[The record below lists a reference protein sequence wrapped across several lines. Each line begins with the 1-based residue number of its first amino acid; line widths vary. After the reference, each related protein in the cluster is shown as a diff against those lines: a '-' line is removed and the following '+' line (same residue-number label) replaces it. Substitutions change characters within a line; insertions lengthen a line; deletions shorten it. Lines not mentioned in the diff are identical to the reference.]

1 MENNTNLNTNNN
13 IFDTSTFD
21 WNIYLQ
27 LNPDLS
33 HINTKK
39 KATNHYLSIGKNEHR
54 KNCLDDILPND
65 FDWICYKKLNP
76 DLNMLL
82 SKKQFVTHYI
92 ERGMRENRPYKQFL
106 NPTITSKQT
115 FRRECIKQLPLLT
128 NIELQSIPIASKFE
142 IVFIEFRWYQHI
154 EVLLRNAI
162 MKFPN
167 WSHTVV
173 CGLKN
178 VNVMRECCK
187 YICPNIKIILLE
199 YENIT
204 PSEYSQLLTSKFFWD
219 KLYGDTI
226 LIHQEDSY
234 IFHNMIEPFLKYDY
248 VGAPWPKHQNDNL
261 YGVGNGGFSLRNKR
275 IMLEVIDKI
284 DPTQLHLNSD
294 TLRYIKHSNSDFIPE
309 DVYFSKSMIDY
320 NIGTV
325 AKRKL
330 ATEFSQETQPS
341 KNPLGGH
348 NFYLANT
355 SCDIDRYVGLKLVQD
370 YYKTVEHRG
379 GWKAI
384 INYGI
389 DNHIISSTRKT
400 DVLLIDC
407 CEKYFLWDNMPIL
420 YSKWIGIIHTTP
432 ATPLF
437 LRDLLGLSSTLKNV
451 NFCKSL
457 PSCIGIITLTDYQK
471 QYAENFLKNTTLR
484 VPAFINLKHPI
495 QPLTSEFNLTV
506 FQNQSK
512 YNIVLL
518 GQQLRKITDILKIN
532 KTTLIKDK
540 IWLSGIKNENTRYDI
555 IKKEITGLQL
565 SEHIF
570 NEFFTT
576 VMLPYLDSFNEYDKL
591 IHTSIVVLPLFDA
604 AANNSVLECMISNT
618 PFFVEKNMGTI
629 EYLGNNYPMFFSD
642 ICEINHIIDNKQLL
656 METYQTTHA
665 YLSKIDKRQFSY
677 KKFYSEILKYI
688 NNVEC

>member
-1 MENNTNLNTNNN
+1 
-13 IFDTSTFD
+13 
-21 WNIYLQ
+21 
-27 LNPDLS
+27 
-33 HINTKK
+33 
-39 KATNHYLSIGKNEHR
+39 
-54 KNCLDDILPND
+54 
-65 FDWICYKKLNP
+65 
-76 DLNMLL
+76 
-82 SKKQFVTHYI
+82 
-92 ERGMRENRPYKQFL
+92 
-106 NPTITSKQT
+106 
-115 FRRECIKQLPLLT
+115 
-128 NIELQSIPIASKFE
+128 
-142 IVFIEFRWYQHI
+142 
-154 EVLLRNAI
+154 
-162 MKFPN
+162 
-167 WSHTVV
+167 
-173 CGLKN
+173 
-178 VNVMRECCK
+178 
-187 YICPNIKIILLE
+187 
-199 YENIT
+199 
-204 PSEYSQLLTSKFFWD
+204 
-219 KLYGDTI
+219 
-226 LIHQEDSY
+226 
-234 IFHNMIEPFLKYDY
+234 
-248 VGAPWPKHQNDNL
+248 
-261 YGVGNGGFSLRNKR
+261 
-275 IMLEVIDKI
+275 
-284 DPTQLHLNSD
+284 
-294 TLRYIKHSNSDFIPE
+294 
-309 DVYFSKSMIDY
+309 
-320 NIGTV
+320 
-325 AKRKL
+325 
-330 ATEFSQETQPS
+330 
-341 KNPLGGH
+341 
-348 NFYLANT
+348 
-355 SCDIDRYVGLKLVQD
+355 
-370 YYKTVEHRG
+370 
-379 GWKAI
+379 
-384 INYGI
+384 
-389 DNHIISSTRKT
+389 
-400 DVLLIDC
+400 
-407 CEKYFLWDNMPIL
+407 MPIL